1 MAPIKFEE
9 DLKDR
14 LEKRTINPSDKTWDA
29 LSNRLDVEEQKESK
43 TGFQWFAIAASIVGL
58 LCVVYPILK
67 KDITT
72 TQPPTVVDINKNK
85 TMNTEDTVIL
95 SPEMLEENTTPIVV
109 KNVIESNAKRPHGEV
124 KNKPQDP
131 QGTVVNKQNQQL
143 LASNHISEIAVH
155 ESLLIDSQ
163 SNKMEA
169 DILVSTRKQDRVIMG
184 SENNIDSLLSRARED
199 IVWRALNKNTNVPID
214 HNEILQDVEDDLEES
229 LRDKLLKTVRNGYS
243 SIRAELAERND

>member
-9 DLKDR
+9 NLKDR
-14 LEKRTINPSDKTWDA
+14 LGKRTINPSDKTWDA
-29 LSNRLDVEEQKESK
+29 LSSRLDVDEQKERK

-72 TQPPTVVDINKNK
+72 SKPTTIVDTNKNK
-85 TMNTEDTVIL
+85 TINREDTVIL
-95 SPEMLEENTTPIVV
+95 SSQILQEKTTPIAG
-109 KNVIESNAKRPHGEV
+109 NNTIESNIKQSHGKV
-124 KNKPQDP
+124 KSKPQDP
-131 QGTVVNKQNQQL
+131 QENVVNKQNEQL
-143 LASNHISEIAVH
+143 LASKLINEIAIH
-155 ESLLIDSQ
+155 ESLLIDSF
-163 SNKMEA
+163 SNKMDA
-169 DILVSTRKQDRVIMG
+169 HILVSTQKQDHVMG
-184 SENNIDSLLSRARED
+184 SENNIDSLLSMARED
-199 IVWRALNKNTNVPID
+199 IVWSALNKNISVPID